1 MLRAKQN
8 VGSSGL
14 TVFAV
19 GSCLAA
25 ASLLLAPAAQA
36 RTDKSRHV
44 ALAPADT
51 GFGPTAPGVSA
62 ILIDAST
69 GHVLAAT
76 GADTPRYPASLT
88 KLMTLDLAFQALR
101 DGRITL
107 DTRIPI
113 SEHAASV
120 QPVKLGLAPGST
132 ITVQQAILSMTT
144 MSANDAATALGEYL
158 GGGSEEHCAELMT
171 QRAHALGMEQTR
183 FYNASGLPNPYQ
195 VSTARDLAILARDIV
210 VTFPQDQQFF
220 EVQKFD
226 LDGHT
231 IYSNNSMLKTYPG
244 ATGMKTGYTTLA
256 RHNLITSAVRDGRV
270 LIGVELH
277 EPSWGATYQQ
287 MTAMLDNGFEGP
299 SATGTTVASNL
310 PPVIQPVQHN
320 GPSFISS
327 ADAATIRPATAPVAR
342 AKPHTK
348 LVEVA
353 ANRPVPHDD
362 TSGWTAQVGSYKLL
376 SSARAQ
382 ANAVRRMR
390 GEGIA
395 HVARLEVHGKI
406 MWTAQVVGLSHDA
419 AHATC
424 SQLSAHG
431 SSCLIIPPQADH
443 LASRNLSDG

>member
-1 MLRAKQN
+1 MFRVKQY
-8 VGSSGL
+8 VKSSVMTL
-14 TVFAV
+14 AAV
-19 GSCLAA
+19 SSCLVATG
-25 ASLLLAPAAQA
+25 LLTAPAAYA
-36 RTDKSRHV
+36 RSDKVRHAPV
-44 ALAPADT
+44 AQADT

-62 ILIDAST
+62 ILIDAGT
-69 GHVLAAT
+69 GHVLAAA

-88 KLMTLDLAFQALR
+88 KLMTLDLAFEALR

-113 SEHAASV
+113 SEHAAAV
-120 QPVKLGLAPGST
+120 QPVKLGLAPGSS

-158 GGGSEEHCAELMT
+158 GGGSEAHCAELMT
-171 QRAHALGMEQTR
+171 QRAHELGMEQTR

-210 VTFPQDQQFF
+210 VTFPQDQRFF
-220 EVQKFD
+220 EVEKFD

-256 RHNLITSAVRDGRV
+256 RHNLITSAVRNGRV

-287 MTAMLDNGFEGP
+287 MTAMLDNGFAGQN
-299 SATGTTVASNL
+299 AAGTAVASNL
-310 PPVIQPVQHN
+310 PPVVQPINHA
-320 GPSFISS
+320 GPSLIAT
-327 ADAATIRPATAPVAR
+327 ADAATIRPVTAPVAKP
-342 AKPHTK
+342 KPHEK
-348 LVEVA
+348 PLVVA
-353 ANRPVPHDD
+353 ANRPAARDD
-362 TSGWTAQVGSYKLL
+362 TAGWIAQVGRFKLL
-376 SSARAQ
+376 SSARAK
-382 ANAVRRMR
+382 ANEVRRMR
-390 GEGIA
+390 GEGVA
-395 HVARLEVHGKI
+395 RVARLEVHGKI
-406 MWTAQVVGLSHDA
+406 LWTAQVVGLSHDA

-431 SSCLIIPPQADH
+431 TSCVIIPPQADH
-443 LASRNLSDG
+443 LASRSLSEG

>member
-1 MLRAKQN
+1 QYVK
-8 VGSSGL
+8 SSIVTIAAL
-14 TVFAV
+14 S
-19 GSCLAA
+19 SCLVA
-25 ASLLLAPAAQA
+25 ASLLTAPSAQA
-36 RTDKSRHV
+36 RSDKTRHI
-44 ALAPADT
+44 APAPADS
-51 GFGPTAPGVSA
+51 GFGPTASGVSA

-69 GHVLAAT
+69 GHVLAAS

-88 KLMTLDLAFQALR
+88 KLMTLDLAFEALR
-101 DGRITL
+101 DGQITL

-132 ITVQQAILSMTT
+132 ITVRQAILSMTT

-183 FYNASGLPNPYQ
+183 FYNASGLPNPNQ

-210 VTFPQDQQFF
+210 MTFPQDQPFF

-231 IYSNNSMLKTYPG
+231 IYSNNNMLKTYPG

-256 RHNLITSAVRDGRV
+256 RHNLITSAMRDGRV

-287 MTAMLDNGFEGP
+287 MTAMLDNGFEAP
-299 SATGTTVASNL
+299 SATATMMASNL
-310 PPVIQPVQHN
+310 PTVVQPIKQN
-320 GPSFISS
+320 GPSLISS
-327 ADAATIRPATAPVAR
+327 ADAATTRPVDVPVTKTKPH
-342 AKPHTK
+342 AKP
-348 LVEVA
+348 VEVA
-353 ANRPVPHDD
+353 ANRPKPHNV
-362 TSGWTAQVGSYKLL
+362 TSGWTAQVGSFKLF

-395 HVARLEVHGKI
+395 RVARLEVHGKI
-406 MWTAQVVGLSHDA
+406 MWTAQVAGLSHDA

-431 SSCLIIPPQADH
+431 ASCFIIPPQTDH
-443 LASRNLSDG
+443 LASRSLSEG